1 MNCCFVLMSGATLL
15 RCRLPPLWKSLAKF
29 CGNRQQE
36 SSLIAALPWFDAAIL
51 LRQDSA
57 MMNAKLEAL
66 LNQLLEAERAG
77 HALLE
82 AMTTET
88 ADPEIKALFANFT
101 DIEVG
106 DVNVLEGLIRLHG
119 GAPSRRSGDFA
130 EKVLRLKSLHEQIN
144 L

>member
-1 MNCCFVLMSGATLL
+1 
-15 RCRLPPLWKSLAKF
+15 
-29 CGNRQQE
+29 
-36 SSLIAALPWFDAAIL
+36 
-51 LRQDSA
+51 

-101 DIEVG
+101 DIEVS
-106 DVNVLEGLIRLHG
+106 DVSVLEGLIRLHG
-119 GAPSRRSGDFA
+119 GAPSSKTGNFA
-130 EKVLRLKSLHEQIN
+130 EKVLRLDN
-144 L
+144 LRDQMNLLSR